1 MKNELGRGDIVHNE
15 QLFNLGISGYG
26 QQFFVSVCHAVV
38 YARLRI
44 KNVATMVRRLYTLS
58 CSHEVA

>member
-15 QLFNLGISGYG
+15 QLFNLGISGDG

-44 KNVATMVRRLYTLS
+44 KNVATMVRRFYRVHTK
-58 CSHEVA
+58 

>member
-44 KNVATMVRRLYTLS
+44 KNVATMFR
-58 CSHEVA
+58 

>member
-26 QQFFVSVCHAVV
+26 QQFFVSVCHAVFTV
-38 YARLRI
+38 FTVVTQFLP
-44 KNVATMVRRLYTLS
+44 